1 MRSKDSILRFHRFQ
15 FEEKQ
20 QQVAEIDLMIGE
32 FNRKLSDIDQQI
44 EAEETRSGVADPA
57 HFNYSMTAKSL
68 RSRHDNLI
76 KSIEDL
82 TAQHDAIKAQADEAE
97 AELRKV
103 ELMAEKEGGVQSV
116 PDVDVIEAPM
126 HATR

>member
-1 MRSKDSILRFHRFQ
+1 MRSRDSILRFHRFQ

-32 FNRKLSDIDQQI
+32 FNRKLSDIDLQI
-44 EAEETRSGVADPA
+44 EAEETRSGVSDPA

-82 TAQHDAIKAQADEAE
+82 TTQHDAIKSQADEAE

-103 ELMAEKEGGVQSV
+103 ELMAEKEGSVQTL
-116 PDVDVIEAPM
+116 PDVDIIEAPI
-126 HATR
+126 HAGR

>member
-1 MRSKDSILRFHRFQ
+1 MRSKESILRFHRFQ

-32 FNRKLSDIDQQI
+32 FKRKLSDLDQQI
-44 EAEETRSGVADPA
+44 EAEETRSGVSDPT

-68 RSRHDNLI
+68 RTRHENLV

-82 TAQHDAIKAQADEAE
+82 SAQHDAIKVQADEAE

-103 ELMAEKEGGVQSV
+103 ELMAEKEGGVQTM
-116 PDVDVIEAPM
+116 PDADVIEAPI
-126 HATR
+126 HVGR

>member
-44 EAEETRSGVADPA
+44 EAEETRSGVADPS

-68 RSRHDNLI
+68 RNRHENLI

-103 ELMAEKEGGVQSV
+103 ELMAEKEGGVQSI
-116 PDVDVIEAPM
+116 PDVIEAPA

>member
-44 EAEETRSGVADPA
+44 EAEETRSGVADPT

-68 RSRHDNLI
+68 RSRHDNLV
-76 KSIEDL
+76 KSIDDL
-82 TAQHDAIKAQADEAE
+82 TAQHDAIKAQANEAE

-103 ELMAEKEGGVQSV
+103 ELMAEKEGGVQSL
-116 PDVDVIEAPM
+116 PDVDVIEAPLL
-126 HATR
+126 ASR

>member
-32 FNRKLSDIDQQI
+32 FNRKLSDLDQQI
-44 EAEETRSGVADPA
+44 EAEETKSGVADPG

-68 RSRHDNLI
+68 RTRHENLI

-82 TAQHDAIKAQADEAE
+82 TAQHDAMKSQADEAE

-103 ELMAEKEGGVQSV
+103 ELMAEKEGGVQAM
-116 PDVDVIEAPM
+116 PDVDIIDAPI
-126 HATR
+126 HAGR

>member
-32 FNRKLSDIDQQI
+32 FNRKLGDIDQQI
-44 EAEETRSGVADPA
+44 EAEETRSGVADPT

-68 RSRHDNLI
+68 RSRHDNLV
-76 KSIEDL
+76 KSIDDL

-103 ELMAEKEGGVQSV
+103 ELMAEKEGGAQTM

-126 HATR
+126 IASR

>member
-1 MRSKDSILRFHRFQ
+1 MRSKDSVLRFHRFR

-20 QQVAEIDLMIGE
+20 QQVNEIELMIAE
-32 FNRKLSDIDQQI
+32 FNRKLSDLDHQI
-44 EAEETRSGVADPA
+44 EAEETRSGVADPT

-68 RSRHDNLI
+68 RTRHENLI

-82 TAQHDAIKAQADEAE
+82 DAQHEAIKAQANEAE

-103 ELMAEKEGGVQSV
+103 ELMVENEGGDQSLNGLDVQDDTLLAS
-116 PDVDVIEAPM
+116 
-126 HATR
+126 R

>member
-1 MRSKDSILRFHRFQ
+1 MRSRDSILRFHRFQ

-20 QQVAEIDLMIGE
+20 QQVAEIDLMVGE

-44 EAEETRSGVADPA
+44 EAEETRSGVADPS

-82 TAQHDAIKAQADEAE
+82 TTQHDAIKAQADEAE

-103 ELMAEKEGGVQSV
+103 ELMAEKEGGVQSL

-126 HATR
+126 LASR

>member
-1 MRSKDSILRFHRFQ
+1 MRSRESILRFHRFQ

-44 EAEETRSGVADPA
+44 EAEETRSGVADPT

-68 RSRHDNLI
+68 RSRHDNLV

-82 TAQHDAIKAQADEAE
+82 TAQHDAIKSQADEAE

-103 ELMAEKEGGVQSV
+103 ELMAEKEGGVQTL
-116 PDVDVIEAPM
+116 PDVDIIEAPM
-126 HATR
+126 HAGR

>member
-1 MRSKDSILRFHRFQ
+1 MRTKDSILRFHRFQ

-32 FNRKLSDIDQQI
+32 FNRKLSDLDQQI

-68 RSRHDNLI
+68 RTRHENLI

-103 ELMAEKEGGVQSV
+103 ELIAEKEGGIRSM
-116 PDVDVIEAPM
+116 PDMDIIEAPVL
-126 HATR
+126 AAR

>member
-68 RSRHDNLI
+68 RSRHDNLV
-76 KSIEDL
+76 KSIDDL
-82 TAQHDAIKAQADEAE
+82 TAQHDAIKAQANEAE

-103 ELMAEKEGGVQSV
+103 ELMAEKEGGVQSL
-116 PDVDVIEAPM
+116 PDVDVIEAPLL
-126 HATR
+126 ASR

>member
-1 MRSKDSILRFHRFQ
+1 MRSKDSIVRFHRFQ

-20 QQVAEIDLMIGE
+20 QQVSEVEVMIGE
-32 FNRKLSDIDQQI
+32 FNRKLSELEQQI
-44 EAEETRSGVADPA
+44 EAEEIRSGVADPT

-68 RSRHDNLI
+68 RNRHENLI

-82 TAQHDAIKAQADEAE
+82 NVQRDAMKVLADEAE

-103 ELMAEKEGGVQSV
+103 ELIAEKEGGVQSM
-116 PDVDVIEAPM
+116 PEIEAVDDS
-126 HATR
+126 ALVTR

>member
-44 EAEETRSGVADPA
+44 E
-57 HFNYSMTAKSL
+57 
-68 RSRHDNLI
+68 
-76 KSIEDL
+76 
-82 TAQHDAIKAQADEAE
+82 
-97 AELRKV
+97 
-103 ELMAEKEGGVQSV
+103 
-116 PDVDVIEAPM
+116 
-126 HATR
+126 

>member
-20 QQVAEIDLMIGE
+20 QQVNEVETMIGE
-32 FNRKLSDIDQQI
+32 FNRKLAEIDQQI
-44 EAEETRSGVADPA
+44 EAEETRSGVSDPA

-68 RSRHDNLI
+68 RTRHDNLV

-82 TAQHDAIKAQADEAE
+82 NAQLAMIKSLADEAE

-103 ELMAEKEGGVQSV
+103 ELMAEKEGGVQSM
-116 PDVDVIEAPM
+116 PDADIIDSPV